1 MNYLST
7 KRNTMS
13 NALLEYLNNRLGNHK
28 VYSDGK
34 EIPGPLITISRQV
47 GCNGVKLANKIAAN
61 LNKKHYGPDWR
72 VLSKEIF
79 FESARE
85 LNMDPDQVKRY
96 FKYFDSYTL
105 NDVLNAFGN
114 RKFKSER
121 KIIKTVNEVI
131 RSFAEEGFCII
142 VGRAAHII
150 AHDIRNSLHLRL
162 VAPLEY
168 RIKTIMSNNHLNRE
182 EAIAFINM
190 VEQERKTFRKAIMKE
205 IDEDDFYDL
214 CINRASFHDKEAIE
228 LIVLSAQKKNIF
240 SDYGQKISFF

>member
-1 MNYLST
+1 
-7 KRNTMS
+7 MS
-13 NALLEYLNNRLGNHK
+13 NALLEYLNNRLGSPR

-34 EIPGPLITISRQV
+34 VIPGPLITISREV
-47 GCNGVKLANKIAAN
+47 GCNGVKLANKIASS
-61 LNKKHYGPDWR
+61 LNKRHYGPDWK

-79 FESARE
+79 YESARE

-96 FKYFDSYTL
+96 FKYFDSYTFY
-105 NDVLNAFGN
+105 DILNAFGTK
-114 RKFKSER
+114 KFKSER

-150 AHDIRNSLHLRL
+150 AHDIKNSLHLRL

-182 EAIAFINM
+182 EAIDFMKM
-190 VEQERKTFRKAIMKE
+190 VEKERKAFRKAISKE
-205 IDEDDFYDL
+205 VVEDDFFDL
-214 CINRASFHDKEAIE
+214 CINRAAFQDKEAIE
-228 LIVLSAQKKNIF
+228 LIELAAEKKNIF
-240 SDYGQKISFF
+240 SDYGQKIIYY